1 MVTEESPKILF
12 DIIMT
17 HIEKDYNPIII
28 YEASYLEKEVEME
41 RQPE

>member
-1 MVTEESPKILF
+1 MVTGESPKILF

-17 HIEKDYNPIII
+17 WIEEDYNPIII
-28 YEASYLEKEVEME
+28 YDASYLEKEVEME